1 MPPLVARLAR
11 RHRLASGR
19 LILGLVDDSGY
30 VRDTSSTSVGGLF
43 DTGSP
48 VRVALALRA
57 LTASL
62 DLRRRDV
69 MALCAV
75 MCRDGPVVWLPADLR
90 CRAAV
95 HDEARAQSLRPGAVF
110 LVGEGGWRDDVGG
123 AGPTP
128 GISPPEPS
136 PWDGSD
142 APTDRPA

>member
-1 MPPLVARLAR
+1 MPPLVTRLAR

-48 VRVALALRA
+48 AQVALALRA
-57 LTASL
+57 LTATL
-62 DLRRRDV
+62 DLRRRNV

-95 HDEARAQSLRPGAVF
+95 HEEALALSLRAGGVS
-110 LVGEGGWRDDVGG
+110 LIGEGGWRDDDGG
-123 AGPTP
+123 AGATP
-128 GISPPEPS
+128 GISPREPS
-136 PWDGSD
+136 PWDRTDVPS
-142 APTDRPA
+142 DRPG